1 MSCIVTC
8 KGCSEVWSI
17 WLELVVFT
25 VTLRIY
31 LFCKNGSP
39 AQLRMRNKVGAC
51 NLFRE
56 SGMNLYLVSFVGLKR
71 ERERERDD
79 IKERDQLTCSQKDTP
94 FLFLF
99 VCYTYTYTIA
109 LKLDGPFE
117 EVSLQLLLLQT
128 LVGKKEKQFCISG
141 ICESYFHFS
150 LATSTPFPPS
160 FHAYSYKYQKK
171 IYYY

>member
-1 MSCIVTC
+1 
-8 KGCSEVWSI
+8 
-17 WLELVVFT
+17 
-25 VTLRIY
+25 
-31 LFCKNGSP
+31 
-39 AQLRMRNKVGAC
+39 MRNKVGAC